1 MKKLL
6 QHEDMNTMYLC
17 VKLLEGV
24 FAGEEIQI
32 DVQDVWLCLTH
43 QRRYFLHN
51 ITCGSFIIII
61 HVKACP
67 IVNLCWL
74 QSVSTS

>member
-1 MKKLL
+1 MKKPL
-6 QHEDMNTMYLC
+6 QRADMNTMYLR

-24 FAGEEIQI
+24 LAGEEIQI

-43 QRRYFLHN
+43 QRRYSLHN

-67 IVNLCWL
+67 IANLCWL
-74 QSVSTS
+74 QNVSTS